1 MHWEASP
8 FQVDDGQDVVKAKP
22 AAAVVSEGWERVTKP
37 SAAKGGKLW
46 SFSLSSAEMSGED
59 LLIRDTQGSLTHWQK
74 AFLLLL
80 GGVLV
85 VFIRRWLRS
94 QKRGGGGGGGGGG
107 GKGGRVESRR
117 RGNRVRGST
126 RFRSRTSLSSFA
138 VRRGF
143 PARFRDDERACMN
156 TLIF

>member
-59 LLIRDTQGSLTHWQK
+59 LLIRDTQGSLS
-74 AFLLLL
+74 
-80 GGVLV
+80 VSE
-85 VFIRRWLRS
+85 LRHIWA
-94 QKRGGGGGGGGGG
+94 Q
-107 GKGGRVESRR
+107 
-117 RGNRVRGST
+117 T
-126 RFRSRTSLSSFA
+126 
-138 VRRGF
+138 
-143 PARFRDDERACMN
+143 
-156 TLIF
+156 